1 MFSLC
6 LKIFSIKG
14 SSRTNK
20 LSKLFLS
27 RNKLAPKE
35 KEKLF
40 LEKLLLLESTLMLE
54 IMLES
59 TVISNQTQ

>member
-40 LEKLLLLESTLMLE
+40 LEKLLLLESTL
-54 IMLES
+54 IT